1 MVEYGGGN
9 SETSV
14 ECARARS
21 VSQYSIIPAFH
32 HSKAACPKGLQ
43 KPREPLLSRPMR
55 SFLLL
60 VTAAWLV
67 FGAAATVPAQTA
79 PAGSGTGAPT
89 ISAAPPQSAPQ
100 AHGHGDANGISE
112 VKRKMGLLFWPM
124 VILSL
129 VTLMLI
135 FFNMFTIRQ
144 NAVVSDAFM
153 NSADALIRKQDYLG
167 LLAVCNRRN
176 ECVAKV
182 TAKALDFATKNP
194 TASFDEVREVT
205 EAEGSRQASLILQRI
220 SYLGDVGSIS
230 PMMGLL
236 GTVFGLI
243 TSFNQISST
252 QFAGG
257 QAAGVATGVYE
268 ALYCTA
274 AGLIIGIPA
283 LIIYAFMRGKAQR
296 LVSELE
302 SASTHLMALLAAQ
315 YKRAARAVASRMPAA
330 SHGEAM

>member
-1 MVEYGGGN
+1 
-9 SETSV
+9 
-14 ECARARS
+14 
-21 VSQYSIIPAFH
+21 
-32 HSKAACPKGLQ
+32 
-43 KPREPLLSRPMR
+43 MR
-55 SFLLL
+55 SFLLI

-67 FGAAATVPAQTA
+67 FGAAATIPAQTA
-79 PAGSGTGAPT
+79 PAGGGTISNQPT
-89 ISAAPPQSAPQ
+89 ISAAPAQSAPQ
-100 AHGHGDANGISE
+100 GPLHGHGDANGISE
-112 VKRKMGLLFWPM
+112 VKRKMGLLFYPM
-124 VILSL
+124 VVLSL

-135 FFNMFTIRQ
+135 FFNLFTIRQ

>member
-1 MVEYGGGN
+1 MTQAQQATSGN
-9 SETSV
+9 QPV
-14 ECARARS
+14 
-21 VSQYSIIPAFH
+21 I
-32 HSKAACPKGLQ
+32 
-43 KPREPLLSRPMR
+43 
-55 SFLLL
+55 
-60 VTAAWLV
+60 TAAP
-67 FGAAATVPAQTA
+67 GKP
-79 PAGSGTGAPT
+79 
-89 ISAAPPQSAPQ
+89 AAPVPTET
-100 AHGHGDANGISE
+100 GILE
-112 VKRKMGLLFWPM
+112 IKRKMGLLFWPM
-124 VILSL
+124 VALSIF
-129 VTLMLI
+129 TIMLI
-135 FFNMFTIRQ
+135 LFNAFTIRQ
-144 NAVVSDAFM
+144 NVVVSDAFM

-167 LLAVCNRRN
+167 LLAVCTRRN

-252 QFAGG
+252 QYAGG
-257 QAAGVATGVYE
+257 QAAGVASGVYE
-268 ALYCTA
+268 ALFCTA

-283 LIIYAFMRGKAQR
+283 LIIYAFLRGKSQR

-315 YKRAARAVASRMPAA
+315 YKRAARAAVSRAGA
-330 SHGEAM
+330 QVHGEAM

>member
-1 MVEYGGGN
+1 VN
-9 SETSV
+9 KARDVLSEWFAKHPPLPTFKIM
-14 ECARARS
+14 RF
-21 VSQYSIIPAFH
+21 I
-32 HSKAACPKGLQ
+32 
-43 KPREPLLSRPMR
+43 LLS
-55 SFLLL
+55 L
-60 VTAAWLV
+60 AALWIC
-67 FGAAATVPAQTA
+67 FGVCTPLQAQTA
-79 PAGSGTGAPT
+79 PEGSQGPVMTAATGKPKPHTPT
-89 ISAAPPQSAPQ
+89 E
-100 AHGHGDANGISE
+100 GGIAE
-112 VKRKMGLLFWPM
+112 IKRKMGLLFWPM
-124 VILSL
+124 VALSIF
-129 VTLMLI
+129 TIMLT
-135 FFNMFTIRQ
+135 FFNVFTIRQ

-167 LLAVCNRRN
+167 LLAVCTRRN

-205 EAEGSRQASLILQRI
+205 EAEGSRQASLILQRV

-252 QFAGG
+252 QYAGG
-257 QAAGVATGVYE
+257 QAAGVAAGVYE
-268 ALYCTA
+268 ALFCTA

-283 LIIYAFMRGKAQR
+283 LIIYAFLRGKSQR

-315 YKRAARAVASRMPAA
+315 YKRAARAAVSRAGVQA
-330 SHGEAM
+330 HGEAM

>member
-1 MVEYGGGN
+1 MQAQGQTPPAAGG
-9 SETSV
+9 
-14 ECARARS
+14 
-21 VSQYSIIPAFH
+21 
-32 HSKAACPKGLQ
+32 
-43 KPREPLLSRPMR
+43 
-55 SFLLL
+55 
-60 VTAAWLV
+60 
-67 FGAAATVPAQTA
+67 A
-79 PAGSGTGAPT
+79 PA
-89 ISAAPPQSAPQ
+89 ISAAPAPGAQ
-100 AHGHGDANGISE
+100 AGPGSQQPGAHTEHGLGGIGE
-112 VKRKMGLLFWPM
+112 IKRKMGLLFYPM
-124 VILSL
+124 VVLSL
-129 VTLMLI
+129 FTLMLI
-135 FFNMFTIRQ
+135 LFNSFVIRQ

-167 LLAVCNRRN
+167 LLSVCNRRN

-220 SYLGDVGSIS
+220 SYLGDVGAIS

-283 LIIYAFMRGKAQR
+283 LIIYAFLRGKAQR

-315 YKRAARAVASRMPAA
+315 YKRAARAAAARMPAA

>member
-1 MVEYGGGN
+1 M
-9 SETSV
+9 
-14 ECARARS
+14 RF
-21 VSQYSIIPAFH
+21 I
-32 HSKAACPKGLQ
+32 
-43 KPREPLLSRPMR
+43 LLS
-55 SFLLL
+55 LATL
-60 VTAAWLV
+60 WLC
-67 FGAAATVPAQTA
+67 FGACTPTQAQTA
-79 PAGSGTGAPT
+79 PTAPGGGQPVMTAGTGRPAPHT
-89 ISAAPPQSAPQ
+89 PTD
-100 AHGHGDANGISE
+100 GGIAE
-112 VKRKMGLLFWPM
+112 IKRKMGLLFWPM
-124 VILSL
+124 VALS
-129 VTLMLI
+129 VFTIMLT
-135 FFNMFTIRQ
+135 FFNIFTIRQ

-167 LLAVCNRRN
+167 LLAVCTRRN

-205 EAEGSRQASLILQRI
+205 EAEGSRQASLILQRV

-252 QFAGG
+252 QYAGG
-257 QAAGVATGVYE
+257 QAAGVAAGVYE
-268 ALYCTA
+268 ALFCTA

-283 LIIYAFMRGKAQR
+283 LIIYAFLRGKSQR

-315 YKRAARAVASRMPAA
+315 YKRAARAAVSRAGMQA
-330 SHGEAM
+330 HGEAM

>member
-1 MVEYGGGN
+1 M
-9 SETSV
+9 
-14 ECARARS
+14 R
-21 VSQYSIIPAFH
+21 
-32 HSKAACPKGLQ
+32 
-43 KPREPLLSRPMR
+43 PL
-55 SFLLL
+55 FLLI
-60 VTAAWLV
+60 TAAWLV
-67 FGAAATVPAQTA
+67 FGAAVVTQAQTA
-79 PAGSGTGAPT
+79 PATAPATGSNTPVMTAP
-89 ISAAPPQSAPQ
+89 AAGQVPPQA
-100 AHGHGDANGISE
+100 AHTEHGIGGIGE
-112 VKRKMGLLFWPM
+112 IKRKMGVLFYPM
-124 VILSL
+124 VVLSL
-129 VTLMLI
+129 FTLMLI
-135 FFNMFTIRQ
+135 FFNSFTIRQ

-220 SYLGDVGSIS
+220 SYLGDVGAIS

-283 LIIYAFMRGKAQR
+283 LILYAFLRGKAQR

>member
-1 MVEYGGGN
+1 MVCKSFTHPY
-9 SETSV
+9 
-14 ECARARS
+14 
-21 VSQYSIIPAFH
+21 
-32 HSKAACPKGLQ
+32 
-43 KPREPLLSRPMR
+43 LSALMC
-55 SFLLL
+55 SFLSPLIAL
-60 VTAAWLV
+60 CLWL
-67 FGAAATVPAQTA
+67 GACTLTQAQTA
-79 PAGSGTGAPT
+79 VQPATTGNQPV
-89 ISAAPPQSAPQ
+89 ISAAPGKPAGPVPV
-100 AHGHGDANGISE
+100 DTGILE
-112 VKRKMGLLFWPM
+112 IKRKMGLLFWPM
-124 VILSL
+124 VALSIF
-129 VTLMLI
+129 TIMLI
-135 FFNMFTIRQ
+135 LFNAFTIRQ
-144 NAVVSDAFM
+144 NVVVSDAFM

-167 LLAVCNRRN
+167 LLAVCTRRN

-205 EAEGSRQASLILQRI
+205 EAEGSRQASLILQRV

-257 QAAGVATGVYE
+257 QAAGVASGVYE
-268 ALYCTA
+268 ALFCTA

-283 LIIYAFMRGKAQR
+283 LIIYAFLRGKSQR

-315 YKRAARAVASRMPAA
+315 YKRAARAAVSRAGVQA
-330 SHGEAM
+330 HGEAM

>member
-1 MVEYGGGN
+1 V
-9 SETSV
+9 SEWFAKALPLPT
-14 ECARARS
+14 
-21 VSQYSIIPAFH
+21 FH
-32 HSKAACPKGLQ
+32 LMRFILLFLALLWLCPG
-43 KPREPLLSRPMR
+43 
-55 SFLLL
+55 
-60 VTAAWLV
+60 VCT
-67 FGAAATVPAQTA
+67 PAQAQAPSAPADAHPVITA
-79 PAGSGTGAPT
+79 PTARP
-89 ISAAPPQSAPQ
+89 APQ
-100 AHGHGDANGISE
+100 HTLSEGGIAE
-112 VKRKMGLLFWPM
+112 IKRKMGLLFWPM
-124 VILSL
+124 VVLSIF
-129 VTLMLI
+129 TIMLI
-135 FFNMFTIRQ
+135 FFNAFTIRQ

-167 LLAVCNRRN
+167 LLSVCTRRN

-205 EAEGSRQASLILQRI
+205 EAEGSRQASLILQRV

-252 QFAGG
+252 QYAGG

-268 ALYCTA
+268 ALFCTA

-283 LIIYAFMRGKAQR
+283 LIIYAFLRGKSQR

-302 SASTHLMALLAAQ
+302 SASTHLMALLSAQ
-315 YKRAARAVASRMPAA
+315 YKRAARAAVSRAGA
-330 SHGEAM
+330 QAHGEAM